1 MSKIESLSDL
11 VLDRYYKI
19 TPLEEASGI
28 PGSSIRAAYVR
39 GDIPGVRTR
48 PSCNA
53 PVRIRAR
60 DFLAWLER
68 CTQHRRVLSP
78 AETSEINH
86 DSALQ

>member
-1 MSKIESLSDL
+1 MSSIESLSDL

-19 TPLEEASGI
+19 ALLEHASGI

-39 GDIPGVRTR
+39 GHIPGVRTR

-60 DFLAWLER
+60 DFLTWLES
-68 CTQHRRVLSP
+68 CAEHRRVLSP
-78 AETSEINH
+78 AETAEVNEDPAIE
-86 DSALQ
+86 